1 MAEINRDRLQYP
13 VLEKAIYG
21 MQPLPELVQDSRFL
35 DGWRIA
41 DYVGRPE
48 LGDADPR
55 WKVPVPVTSEELFE
69 DQGGFLFRF
78 TGRPGE
84 DGFDVAVFAT
94 FIVIELRPR
103 TQRTE
108 FLVLAPIPPAADE
121 EELPYAAFLEGQ
133 NTKGLQE
140 RLRETDAQADF
151 ADEMLRLIQ
160 RLRTPMQDA
169 RGGFFSRLFGRGR

>member
-13 VLEKAIYG
+13 VLERAIYG
-21 MQPLPELVQDSRFL
+21 MQPLTELVGDTRFL
-35 DGWRIA
+35 EGWRIA

-55 WKVPVPVTSEELFE
+55 WKAPVPVTSEELFE

-84 DGFDVAVFAT
+84 EGFDVAVFAT
-94 FIVIELRPR
+94 FVVVELRPR
-103 TQRTE
+103 GPRTE
-108 FLVLAPIPPAADE
+108 FLVLAPIPPRSED

-133 NTKGLQE
+133 NTRELKD
-140 RLRETDAQADF
+140 RLREADAQRAF
-151 ADEMLRLIQ
+151 ADEIERLVA
-160 RLRTPMQDA
+160 RLRTPQREA
-169 RGGFFSRLFGRGR
+169 RGGFFGRLFGRR